1 MNSTLKPK
9 CLSFHLSVLYL
20 KLKKLSLQPKETQ
33 KETEEW
39 KTCETMMKYRSQI
52 IPQFTQAASIASKP
66 NKALLISG
74 LRGSNFEECGKVIEA
89 EARFFLARETCAKD
103 SENPRLATDTCC
115 SLFESP

>member
-9 CLSFHLSVLYL
+9 CLSFPLSVLYL
-20 KLKKLSLQPKETQ
+20 KLKKISLQPKETQ

-89 EARFFLARETCAKD
+89 ELEKAQLGKDNIVSVQLFLRDLRKVVIE
-103 SENPRLATDTCC
+103 
-115 SLFESP
+115 